1 MTSLIT
7 SPRQEFSK
15 KLPTLPVIEHP
26 SSRRTD
32 DNNFDLQIRGSSR
45 DENSSALQESHGPLP
60 PLKRRTSQRVS
71 QGHSRVLTWPIGE
84 SLFYYL
90 IRTIMADNNR
100 YGGTKVKVSRI
111 KKFARNL

>member
-15 KLPTLPVIEHP
+15 KLPALPVIEHP

-32 DNNFDLQIRGSSR
+32 DNTVDLQIRGSSR
-45 DENSSALQESHGPLP
+45 EENSSALQESHGPLP

-90 IRTIMADNNR
+90 IRIHNGR
-100 YGGTKVKVSRI
+100 
-111 KKFARNL
+111 